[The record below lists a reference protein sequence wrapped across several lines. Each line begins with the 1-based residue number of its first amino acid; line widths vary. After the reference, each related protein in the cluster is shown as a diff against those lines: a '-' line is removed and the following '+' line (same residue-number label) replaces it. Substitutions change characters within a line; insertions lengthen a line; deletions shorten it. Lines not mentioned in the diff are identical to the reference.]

1 MSQKKR
7 AADVFGI
14 SSKVRVE
21 SYVDRGDLDESIGNL
36 LHRNTHIAL
45 KGESKCGKS
54 WLRQKNIPNA
64 LVVQCRLGR
73 GTIDIYIDALSQ
85 LDVKFTVIDKSSG
98 KVEGRVEAKGEVGKG
113 LIAKVLGLSGS
124 LTAGAGASHSNEKAK
139 ELVGHDI
146 NDLRFIAELIRESG
160 RRLVVED
167 FHYLSIAERTNL
179 AFDLKALWDYELY
192 VLIIGVWSQSNM
204 LIYLNPDLAG
214 RIEEVSVY
222 WSKDDLKRILQ
233 NGGRALNLQFND
245 AFSDECAALSYGNAG
260 ILQALA
266 LKALDAMGIAEA
278 LETLQ
283 EVGSDEALQS
293 AALHYADQ
301 LNALYQQFAKRVAGG
316 IRTRQDSTGIYA
328 HAMAVIVNA
337 DDEMCIRGIPLD
349 YIFQQAHA
357 REPRVQKGN
366 LRTILEKIEGL
377 QVDGDGRGLVVA
389 YNEAD
394 GEVSVVDRQLLLYRK
409 YSTVSWPWEDL
420 IEEARAAS

>member
-98 KVEGRVEAKGEVGKG
+98 KVEGRVEAKGEVGNG

-124 LTAGAGASHSNEKAK
+124 LTAGAGASHSNEKEK

-233 NGGRALNLQFND
+233 NGGRALNLQFNN

-283 EVGSDEALQS
+283 EVGSGEALQS

>member
-113 LIAKVLGLSGS
+113 LIAKVLGLSCS
-124 LTAGAGASHSNEKAK
+124 LTAGAGASHSNEKEK

-233 NGGRALNLQFND
+233 NGGGALNLQFND